1 MSQDATFLRMPAVE
15 ARTGLKRPTIYA
27 LAAIGKFPKPVKIGP
42 RASAWVLVEIREWEA
57 ARIAQSRGEAH
68 AA

>member
-1 MSQDATFLRMPAVE
+1 MSTEAKFLRMPAVE

-27 LAAIGKFPKPVKIGP
+27 LASAGRFPRPVKIGP
-42 RASAWVLVEIREWEA
+42 RASAWVLQEIQDWEDARIRE
-57 ARIAQSRGEAH
+57 SRPEH